1 MHFRSSLV
9 SSFVYAALAAACLAP
24 SARAQDRA
32 GSESGMSDGL
42 MPGDYLRI
50 SGGAATPVNAKGTL
64 RDWGSGQAVHLL
76 WETWGAGP
84 SGVDIVSFG
93 LGAGYSLL
101 PFKSDVFV
109 RDFIPTLVSG
119 TRTVSANASNA
130 SVLEITTSFRV
141 RIPAPY
147 IMPHISVGL
156 GFMNWHPATI
166 HYTTDAG
173 ATGDAKQQSRSGA
186 EVSIGAGLD
195 KQIYDRYG
203 LFAEATYAYGL
214 TSFGQGLATPGNC
227 ATTACNALKN
237 TSIGTIHG
245 GLRVRIGR

>member
-1 MHFRSSLV
+1 MRFRSSIV
-9 SSFVYAALAAACLAP
+9 SSFVLAALTTLCLVPA
-24 SARAQDRA
+24 ARAQDRA
-32 GSESGMSDGL
+32 GSEGSSSDGL
-42 MPGDYLRI
+42 IPGDYLRI
-50 SGGAATPVNAKGTL
+50 SGGMTTPVNAQGTL
-64 RDWGSGQAVHLL
+64 RDWGRGQSMHVV

-109 RDFIPTLVSG
+109 HDFKPTLVTG
-119 TRTVSANASNA
+119 NTTSATASKA
-130 SVLEITTSFRV
+130 GVLEITTSFRV

-166 HYTTDAG
+166 HYTTD
-173 ATGDAKQQSRSGA
+173 TGESADAKQQSRSGA
-186 EVSIGAGLD
+186 EVSIGGGLD

-203 LFAEATYAYGL
+203 LFAEAIYAYGL

-237 TSIGTIHG
+237 TSIGTIQA

>member
-1 MHFRSSLV
+1 MRFRSSIG
-9 SSFVYAALAAACLAP
+9 SSFVLAVLAALCLVPA
-24 SARAQDRA
+24 ARAQDRA
-32 GSESGMSDGL
+32 ASEGGTSDGL
-42 MPGDYLRI
+42 IPGDYLRL
-50 SGGAATPVNAKGTL
+50 SAGVTTPVNATGTL
-64 RDWGSGQAVHLL
+64 RDWGRGQSVHLV
-76 WETWGAGP
+76 WETWGAGS
-84 SGVDIVSFG
+84 SGVDIASFG

-109 RDFIPTLVSG
+109 HDFKPTLVTG
-119 TRTVSANASNA
+119 NTTSATASKA
-130 SVLEITTSFRV
+130 AVLEIMTSFRV
-141 RIPAPY
+141 RIPAPF
-147 IMPHISVGL
+147 IMPYISVGL

-166 HYTTDAG
+166 HYTTD
-173 ATGDAKQQSRSGA
+173 TGESADAKQQSRSGA

-227 ATTACNALKN
+227 TTGACNALKN

-245 GLRVRIGR
+245 GLRVRVGR